1 MEKRSVVLFAVLILL
16 FVGIY
21 FRIYALTC
29 GGMQAE
35 AAAGQGRCTLE
46 VYRSRGII
54 YDCRGTPLVNSSFK
68 TVGTVLPGPKSALAL
83 KGLFPDGE
91 TWLERMRSGK
101 PFALELADNGM
112 GYPGVEAFQ
121 TPVRYGENQLAV
133 HTIGYTDGEGKGMA
147 GVERAYDELL
157 AVGGEK
163 LDVSYEV
170 NALGQAL
177 AGGEPEINLTGE
189 ALSGVRL
196 TLDARIQRAC
206 EEVMKRY
213 VDRGAAVVMEADTG
227 KLRAVVSLP
236 DYDPAD
242 VADFVDREDS
252 PFINRAFSAYAVGS
266 TFKLLTAAAA
276 LEEGISPER
285 TYECRGYIDVE
296 GQIFK
301 CNNLAGHGEMTME
314 TAVEYS
320 CNTYFIDLAL
330 ELGGEALRREA
341 LSFGFSRSD
350 LIADR
355 METASGS
362 IPSLNQLENPAEL
375 GNFGF
380 GQGVLTATP
389 VQIAKLTAV
398 FANGGYLVTPRLIEG
413 TVDAQGNFSAAEGF
427 APNRVTDEADARKI
441 GNFMRLTVEEGTGVL
456 AAPEQGGAGGKTASA
471 QTGILNPDT
480 GEEIVHAWFSG
491 FFPAEAPKYVL
502 VVFMEDGQSGNRAAA
517 PVFKEIADRVTQA
530 LAE

>member
-1 MEKRSVVLFAVLILL
+1 
-16 FVGIY
+16 
-21 FRIYALTC
+21 
-29 GGMQAE
+29 
-35 AAAGQGRCTLE
+35 
-46 VYRSRGII
+46 
-54 YDCRGTPLVNSSFK
+54 
-68 TVGTVLPGPKSALAL
+68 
-83 KGLFPDGE
+83 
-91 TWLERMRSGK
+91 
-101 PFALELADNGM
+101 
-112 GYPGVEAFQ
+112 
-121 TPVRYGENQLAV
+121 
-133 HTIGYTDGEGKGMA
+133 
-147 GVERAYDELL
+147 
-157 AVGGEK
+157 
-163 LDVSYEV
+163 
-170 NALGQAL
+170 
-177 AGGEPEINLTGE
+177 
-189 ALSGVRL
+189 
-196 TLDARIQRAC
+196 
-206 EEVMKRY
+206 
-213 VDRGAAVVMEADTG
+213 
-227 KLRAVVSLP
+227 
-236 DYDPAD
+236 
-242 VADFVDREDS
+242 
-252 PFINRAFSAYAVGS
+252 
-266 TFKLLTAAAA
+266 
-276 LEEGISPER
+276 
-285 TYECRGYIDVE
+285 
-296 GQIFK
+296 
-301 CNNLAGHGEMTME
+301 ME
-314 TAVEYS
+314 TAVESS

-413 TVDAQGNFSAAEGF
+413 TVDAQGNFSAVEGF

-456 AAPEQGGAGGKTASA
+456 ATPEQGGAGGKTASA